1 MEGEGVE
8 FFLFL
13 SQFLLL
19 QLGATSIDKI
29 GEGRLSDEIGGF
41 EILKKMKF
49 IITSRYEIPMF
60 SSLGPIFG
68 KGEGVQ
74 IISARS

>member
-1 MEGEGVE
+1 MINVKIGEVRLSDEIGEGEGVE

-29 GEGRLSDEIGGF
+29 GEVRLSDEIGEGGVWNF
-41 EILKKMKF
+41 EKKTELYK
-49 IITSRYEIPMF
+49 YY
-60 SSLGPIFG
+60 
-68 KGEGVQ
+68 
-74 IISARS
+74 